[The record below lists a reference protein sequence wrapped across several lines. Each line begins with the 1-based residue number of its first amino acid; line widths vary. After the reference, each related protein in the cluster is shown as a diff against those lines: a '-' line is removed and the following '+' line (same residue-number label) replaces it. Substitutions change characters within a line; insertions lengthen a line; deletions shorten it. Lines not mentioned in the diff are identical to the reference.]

1 MRRPFVIVGL
11 LAALALSAPGC
22 QKLDA
27 PPPASAPRTVTLDAV
42 PSDMG
47 ELFAVTTAPEW
58 PRSAQLW
65 FLKPD
70 RTITMVAV
78 DMKTL
83 RMSGTT
89 VVIPRR

>member
-1 MRRPFVIVGL
+1 MRKSRIIVGL

-22 QKLDA
+22 QKLEA
-27 PPPASAPRTVTLDAV
+27 PAAAPKSVTLDAI
-42 PSDMG
+42 PADMG

-58 PRSAQLW
+58 PTVAQLW
-65 FLKPD
+65 FQRSD
-70 RTITMVAV
+70 HTITMVGV

-83 RMSGTT
+83 KISPTT